1 MKFIR
6 GELQHLSAQLPDL
19 LEQISD
25 ENLEDAWRLLQQLY
39 YDLYILKAIQESKR
53 TFQPGDTLT
62 QEEALRFLQFF

>member
-6 GELQHLSAQLPDL
+6 GEVQHLSAQLPDL

-62 QEEALRFLQFF
+62 QEEAVRFLEFL